1 MSVSTPF
8 QEEAHQ
14 HLSAGDVPAYVKVL
28 GQSARHAASE
38 LRRADTGLKTVP

>member
-14 HLSAGDVPAYVKVL
+14 HLASGDVPAYMQAL
-28 GQSARHAASE
+28 GQA
-38 LRRADTGLKTVP
+38 